1 MTTLAAHLVWD
12 LLCAAELVAARLR
25 DTNPRVS
32 RAAMALPA
40 CCTADVSC
48 SGYAYPASSSPAEFY
63 HHTPSSVLVSPTL
76 CCAVLAGYNITY
88 TLTHLQDVNTY

>member
-1 MTTLAAHLVWD
+1 
-12 LLCAAELVAARLR
+12 
-25 DTNPRVS
+25 
-32 RAAMALPA
+32 MALPA

-48 SGYAYPASSSPAEFY
+48 SGYAYPASSSPAEFIITR
-63 HHTPSSVLVSPTL
+63 HHQSWSPLTPTL